1 MEEGA
6 HIHRHEAVIVLG
18 AVEEAHYAKTLRVTL
33 PRVGSS
39 TRFSIIQDTSN
50 KAPLILLPTF
60 EQSFAFPIKPS
71 VLQLEKSQSVVLQ

>member
-18 AVEEAHYAKTLRVTL
+18 AVEEAHYAKNSESDG

-39 TRFSIIQDTSN
+39 TRFSFIQDTSN

-60 EQSFAFPIKPS
+60 EQSFAFRIKPS
-71 VLQLEKSQSVVLQ
+71 VL